1 MTQKPSNPPNRNP
14 FPISVDIRPGRGDAA
29 FLANV
34 HLGDF
39 ITIYDFPVWKGKEG
53 ILRPA
58 LPAKTVRSERNPV
71 VEIQVDLR
79 KRIFEAIQAV
89 CEKWGNESSSMP
101 R

>member
-1 MTQKPSNPPNRNP
+1 MTEEPSNRNP
-14 FPISVDIRPGRGDAA
+14 FPISVDIRPGRGDAV
-29 FLANV
+29 FLADV

-39 ITIYDFPVWKGKEG
+39 ITIYDFPVWKRKEG

-58 LPAKTVRSERNPV
+58 LPAKTVKSERNPV

-79 KRIFEAIQAV
+79 KRIFEAIRQA
-89 CEKWGNESSSMP
+89 CE

>member
-1 MTQKPSNPPNRNP
+1 MTQEPSNPPNRNP
-14 FPISVDIRPGRGDAA
+14 FPISVDIRPGRGDAG
-29 FLANV
+29 FLADV

-39 ITIYDFPVWKGKEG
+39 ISIYDFPVWKSKEG

-71 VEIQVDLR
+71 VEMQADLR
-79 KRIFEAIQAV
+79 QRIFEAIRQA
-89 CEKWGNESSSMP
+89 CE

>member
-1 MTQKPSNPPNRNP
+1 MIQKPSNTPNKSP
-14 FPISVDIRPGRGDAA
+14 LPISVDIRPGRGDAE

-34 HLGDF
+34 RLGDF
-39 ITIYDFPVWKGKEG
+39 LTICDFPVWSGKEG

-58 LPAKTVRSERNPV
+58 LPTKTVRSERVPV
-71 VEIQVDLR
+71 VEIQPDLR
-79 KRIFEAIQAV
+79 KRIFEAIQAA